1 MCILCG
7 EFVMQ
12 IHWTDKTST
21 DETEIL
27 VGDLQRTRM
36 RTRLHRAKLCNK
48 ILSYYR
54 LKLEDWHG
62 SKFVLRDL
70 KGNQEI
76 VHDLGALWGTAEKML
91 GGPINPLD
99 PNLLQQIQ
107 EEQNLLRNENK

>member
-1 MCILCG
+1 MCVLCG

-12 IHWTDKTST
+12 VHWTDQTST
-21 DETEIL
+21 DDTKVL
-27 VGDLQRTRM
+27 VGDLQRNRQ
-36 RTRLHRAKLCNK
+36 RTRLHRAKLSNK
-48 ILSYYR
+48 ILQHYR

-91 GGPINPLD
+91 GRPINPLD
-99 PNLLQQIQ
+99 PHLLRLLQK
-107 EEQNLLRNENK
+107 EQGAAGVEK